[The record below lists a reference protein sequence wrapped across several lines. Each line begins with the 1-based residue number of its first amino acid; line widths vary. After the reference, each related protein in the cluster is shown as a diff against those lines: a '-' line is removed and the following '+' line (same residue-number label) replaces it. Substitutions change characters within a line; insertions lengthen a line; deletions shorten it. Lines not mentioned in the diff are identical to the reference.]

1 MDTSPDSL
9 SFPFELTDAQVQ
21 SLNKLTAEEWLQHCQ
36 KVRANAPRTEPEV
49 DSFLSLP
56 IEEIVR
62 IFQAEVQCLAASP
75 LPSTSTTS
83 SGSPLVL
90 PVSSPSSPL
99 PRCPLMMSEAQ
110 LNRFMD
116 YSDEQFLGLA
126 RNLKQTQ
133 KWTTLSKA
141 FLELADEIVAA
152 SIKQE
157 VLSQCPPP
165 NQ

>member
-1 MDTSPDSL
+1 M
-9 SFPFELTDAQVQ
+9 
-21 SLNKLTAEEWLQHCQ
+21 
-36 KVRANAPRTEPEV
+36 PRTEPEV
-49 DSFLSLP
+49 NRFLSLP

-62 IFQAEVQCLAASP
+62 IFQAEVQRLAASP
-75 LPSTSTTS
+75 LLSTSSTS
-83 SGSPLVL
+83 SGSPPSL
-90 PVSSPSSPL
+90 PISSPSSPL
-99 PRCPLMMSEAQ
+99 PRCPLKMSEAQ
-110 LNRFMD
+110 LNRFVN

-133 KWTTLSKA
+133 KQTPLSKA

-157 VLSQCPPP
+157 VLSQRPPP

>member
-1 MDTSPDSL
+1 MDTSSDSH
-9 SFPFELTDAQVQ
+9 SFPFELTAAQVWT
-21 SLNKLTAEEWLQHCQ
+21 LNKLTAEEWLQHCQ

-75 LPSTSTTS
+75 LLSSSSTS
-83 SGSPLVL
+83 SGSPLSL
-90 PVSSPSSPL
+90 PVSFPSSPL
-99 PRCPLMMSEAQ
+99 PRCPLKMSEAQ
-110 LNRFMD
+110 LNHFVD
-116 YSDEQFLGLA
+116 FSDEQFLGLA

-133 KWTTLSKA
+133 KRTLAAKA
-141 FLELADEIVAA
+141 FLDLADEIVAA

-157 VLSQCPPP
+157 VLSLRPPP